1 MSKWKYL
8 KWLFS
13 MKKTTVLP
21 KPDFTHFLHLRG
33 IYWKFPTLR
42 PLMVGIHDIIF
53 PSSIKFS
60 GWGMTTRHEL
70 PWNDDYDWGSFRKA
84 AIDIKTQF
92 DFNETSDRYPESMI
106 DTFLYRHWIVSY
118 AVRCAIKFAEDN
130 EYNFVECGTSEG
142 KTAFFALREIYEH
155 KKIVNNFTMHLYD
168 EWGAM
173 KNEGLTEDES
183 MRTGDYAEL
192 SIDRTK
198 KHLVEFS
205 DKIIYHQ
212 GHIPESLSALPE
224 PPNSIVFLHIDLNS
238 AQPTIDTLNFFLPR
252 LSKRGII
259 LFDDYGW
266 IQYKDTR
273 NAIDEFFS
281 NKNGVLQKLPTGQA
295 IYYQ

>member
-1 MSKWKYL
+1 MGIKNIREMGRKIYKNNPSIRP
-8 KWLFS
+8 FVDFIR
-13 MKKTTVLP
+13 KKE
-21 KPDFTHFLHLRG
+21 PDTPR
-33 IYWKFPTLR
+33 
-42 PLMVGIHDIIF
+42 
-53 PSSIKFS
+53 FS
-60 GWGMTTRHEL
+60 GWGMTSIHEF
-70 PWNDDYDWGSFRKA
+70 PWNDEYQGDVFRKA
-84 AIDIKTQF
+84 SNDIKNEF
-92 DFNETSDRYPESMI
+92 DFVGNTTNVNKNRMDS
-106 DTFLYRHWIVSY
+106 LLWRHWNISY
-118 AVRCAIKFAEDN
+118 AARSELEFADTT

-252 LSKRGII
+252 LSKRAII

-273 NAIDEFFS
+273 KAIDEFFS
-281 NKNGVLQKLPTGQA
+281 DKNGVLQKLPTGQA